1 MITEGQTFSLSETT
15 RILKASYFFS
25 SGQQLPMTS
34 PNKLEIRGTLAE
46 HPLAEL
52 LVEAIE
58 ARLSG
63 SFRLAGDAQKAMI
76 YLRAGAV
83 VFAASNARRHR
94 LFEMLLEN
102 GRATREQI
110 TAVNDFA
117 NDQTLGAA
125 LVAKG
130 ALTATELDEIFVRQT
145 EEVIKSSIQWTEG
158 EWIFSPLVRIKDSIA
173 YRIET
178 TKILWEYGRSLPSE
192 KIVRRFRS
200 FQESFGPKPAVE
212 SSHALLPEEA
222 FLLSRFENSFLKVK
236 DLFALGTL
244 SEAATIRTLYILWLG
259 GFLYRQH
266 WNAAFPEWK
275 ITAIH
280 AAKLS
285 VKRDESETAAAAAAE
300 ETEKVSGD
308 LSPAARAGAS
318 ASENNSGAKADG
330 DGKKAPA
337 FQGIKEEISRPA
349 GADSAR
355 REVHFSPAAPKNEA
369 PPQNPSSSS
378 SSGTSDAAANDERR
392 RLEEYLK
399 RVEEA
404 VTLYE
409 VLGVAPKADVK
420 EIKTAYFTLAKRFH
434 PDLFHKESGTE
445 NHKRIQTAFTEIAHA
460 YETLK
465 DQSSRELYDYKNRE
479 KLADPVAAK
488 KSKTAA
494 AAPANTPEGQA
505 AMAKESFEQG
515 YSYLME
521 DEYEEA
527 LPLLARAVH
536 LAPDNARYHAF
547 YGKLLSADQ
556 KSTHK
561 AETEMQLA
569 VKLDPNNSMFRLMLA
584 EFYADLKLYRRAEGE
599 LPRLLAIFPNNPE
612 ARQLLESLPKK

>member
-1 MITEGQTFSLSETT
+1 
-15 RILKASYFFS
+15 
-25 SGQQLPMTS
+25 MTS
-34 PNKLEIRGTLAE
+34 PNKLEIRGNLAE

-63 SFRLAGDAQKAMI
+63 SFRLASDARKAMI
-76 YLRAGAV
+76 YLRDGAV

-94 LFEMLLEN
+94 LFEMLLES

-110 TAVNDFA
+110 IAINDFA

-125 LVAKG
+125 LVADG
-130 ALTATELDEIFVRQT
+130 ALTASELDEIIVRQI
-145 EEVIKSSIQWTEG
+145 EEVVKSSIQWTEG

-178 TKILWEYGRSLPSE
+178 TKILWEYGRSLSSE

-200 FQESFGPKPAVE
+200 FQESFGVKPGFE
-212 SSHALLPEEA
+212 SPHALLPEEA

-244 SEAATIRTLYILWLG
+244 SEAATIRTLYVLWLG

-275 ITAIH
+275 IAAIH

-285 VKRDESETAAAAAAE
+285 VKRDEAETAAATAAAE
-300 ETEKVSGD
+300 ETEKVSD
-308 LSPAARAGAS
+308 DSPPTATAAA
-318 ASENNSGAKADG
+318 ASENNSDANADG
-330 DGKKAPA
+330 DGKKASA
-337 FQGIKEEISRPA
+337 FQGIKEEIFRPA

-355 REVHFSPAAPKNEA
+355 REVHLPSAAPKNEA
-369 PPQNPSSSS
+369 PPKNVASSSTGAS
-378 SSGTSDAAANDERR
+378 DERR

-409 VLGVAPKADVK
+409 VLGVTPKTDVK

-445 NHKRIQTAFTEIAHA
+445 THKRIQSAFTEIAHA

-479 KLADPVAAK
+479 KLADPAAAK
-488 KSKTAA
+488 KSKAA
-494 AAPANTPEGQA
+494 AASAPVNTPEGQA
-505 AMAKESFEQG
+505 ALAKESFEQG
-515 YSYLME
+515 YSRMME
-521 DEYEEA
+521 EEYAEA

-536 LAPDNARYHAF
+536 LAPDNARYRAF
-547 YGKLLSADQ
+547 YGKLLSADE

-561 AETEMQLA
+561 AESEMQLA
-569 VKLDPNNSMFRLMLA
+569 IKLDPNNSMFRLMLA

-599 LPRLLAIFPNNPE
+599 LQRLLAIFPNNPE
-612 ARQLLESLPKK
+612 ARQLLDSLPKK